1 MRTWSRIS
9 ARAVNCEVRRWD
21 GNAGGA
27 EIYFGGSTC
36 SISASQPLSQIF
48 GEHLIL
54 RIREHR
60 RVTTVDGGL
69 AICNLVGVLCSEVR
83 IAEWLG
89 LRLTRFACH

>member
-36 SISASQPLSQIF
+36 SINASPS
-48 GEHLIL
+48 
-54 RIREHR
+54 
-60 RVTTVDGGL
+60 
-69 AICNLVGVLCSEVR
+69 
-83 IAEWLG
+83 IASK
-89 LRLTRFACH
+89 